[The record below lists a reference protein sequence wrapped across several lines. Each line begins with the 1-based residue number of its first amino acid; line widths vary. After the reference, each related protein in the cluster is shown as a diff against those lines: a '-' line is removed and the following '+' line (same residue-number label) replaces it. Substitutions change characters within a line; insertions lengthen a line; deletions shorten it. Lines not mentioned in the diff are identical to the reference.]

1 MFPFHYSSLNYELT
15 QSTPSGSLNILW
27 NQLNQ
32 KSIANSMMYM
42 TPTFDFSI
50 GYEYPEFGLYGNT
63 LLNPMLAVQQTM
75 QAFQNGSWMNG
86 MNNFFN
92 NWQMPW
98 CNPWS
103 TPGSSSTSNSE
114 YDALKAL
121 ITKYKEIGTKNSSL
135 SPSLL
140 DKINN
145 ALNKSGKP
153 EEKLEALRDLY
164 KQLDKNKLEKA
175 LLELPEYKKMLDA
188 AGYKFNGTNKEED
201 TKLKKELNSL
211 EQDIKNKK
219 GDNLVTVS
227 VSENNPSILRIISY
241 WNDTHKDD
249 SSRGIIRLVANN
261 LPSEESEMEL
271 HKKGINNLAMSLI
284 NKVEDFKS
292 EVDGDFSK
300 LDEAK
305 DNVSKALTTA
315 NEKFTKDNLLALA
328 KEFDTLYAML
338 RMMEAERVRN
348 TINTKYGF
356 LNDISSTD
364 KDIADD
370 NLIVEDTK
378 ADLKNEGIKV
388 DDIEIDTVPK
398 EDVEEVSDI
407 DERVDTADEKVEELV
422 KEEELKKTARD
433 GVYTTTQS
441 STNEPA
447 KFYTVKED
455 KLVELKGVKSIDKD
469 GNCTMAD
476 GSKKAQK
483 DVETVEVTAQDVIDY
498 NNTLERVDSLV
509 KDGTI
514 KKCSTKLNGST
525 LYKSKG
531 IQENGHSQY
540 FIVKDNQLMRVVCDY
555 VDKNGNVVING
566 ETKAAKDLTTDNFE
580 TISNSDIVTTDKKKE
595 AEERK
600 AQEEKDKKEAK
611 EKEERE
617 VFEKT
622 YEPPKMQ
629 QADVDKAKEIAEL
642 LMGNTDDDEWGEVST
657 LIMSIKKENVHTIIS
672 KYADEEG
679 AGTDNILE
687 QIATEQE
694 CKGLFG
700 TEWGCS
706 KRDAGER
713 LKLIN
718 HIIKCV
724 LEHCETYGVKN
735 EYAYTKL
742 KEAYNNGKGIT
753 EDMINNK
760 AESEIRKL
768 DGYILKLVE
777 TDIEVSE
784 EE

>member
-1 MFPFHYSSLNYELT
+1 MSLFHFSPLNYDLV

-42 TPTFDFSI
+42 TPTFNFSI
-50 GYEYPEFGLYGNT
+50 GYEYPEFWMFGNNLFNP
-63 LLNPMLAVQQTM
+63 LLAMQQTL

-86 MNNFFN
+86 MNNWGG
-92 NWQMPW
+92 WQMPW
-98 CNPWS
+98 NTPWGT
-103 TPGSSSTSNSE
+103 TPSGSSTSNSE

-219 GDNLVTVS
+219 GDNLVAVS
-227 VSENNPSILRIISY
+227 ASENDPSILRIISY

-249 SSRGIIRLVANN
+249 NSRGIIRLVANN
-261 LPSEESEMEL
+261 LPSEESEMKL

-315 NEKFTKDNLLALA
+315 NEKFTKENLLALA

-398 EDVEEVSDI
+398 EDVDDVSD
-407 DERVDTADEKVEELV
+407 VDDSDMTAEEKLDA
-422 KEEELKKTARD
+422 LKGKIAETDRE
-433 GVYTTTQS
+433 GVYTTVQTS
-441 STNEPA
+441 EHEPA
-447 KFYTVKED
+447 KFYTFKED

-476 GSKKAQK
+476 GSKKVQK
-483 DVETVEVTAQDVIDY
+483 DVETVEVSVQDVIDY
-498 NNTLERVDSLV
+498 NNTLKRVENLYGV
-509 KDGTI
+509 KI
-514 KKCSTKLNGST
+514 YKCSTKLNGST

-531 IQENGHSQY
+531 IQENGYSQY
-540 FIVKDNQLMRVVCDY
+540 FIIKDNKLMRVVCDY

-566 ETKAAKDLTTDNFE
+566 VTKAAKDLTDDNFE
-580 TISNSDIVTTDKKKE
+580 TISDSDIVTTNKKIE

-600 AQEEKDKKEAK
+600 AQEENEELEAICKKEFK
-611 EKEERE
+611 KVESEDGE
-617 VFEKT
+617 T
-622 YEPPKMQ
+622 IGN
-629 QADVDKAKEIAEL
+629 DIVDDLEWC
-642 LMGNTDDDEWGEVST
+642 TTDDEWVNACDN
-657 LIMSIKKENVHTIIS
+657 IKKIKKENIYSVIKGYEDDLNCGADHIIRQIRTENGREDTKKMELITHIINVVWEYCKENGTNSEEAFREFYKLKAEIS
-672 KYADEEG
+672 K
-679 AGTDNILE
+679 NP
-687 QIATEQE
+687 QQ
-694 CKGLFG
+694 
-700 TEWGCS
+700 
-706 KRDAGER
+706 
-713 LKLIN
+713 LIT
-718 HIIKCV
+718 K
-724 LEHCETYGVKN
+724 ET
-735 EYAYTKL
+735 
-742 KEAYNNGKGIT
+742 
-753 EDMINNK
+753 
-760 AESEIRKL
+760 AEKL
-768 DGYILKLVE
+768 DRCILRIFGLN
-777 TDIEVSE
+777 
-784 EE
+784 

>member
-1 MFPFHYSSLNYELT
+1 MSLFHFSPLNYDLV

-42 TPTFDFSI
+42 TPTFNFSI
-50 GYEYPEFGLYGNT
+50 GYEYPEFGMFGNN
-63 LLNPMLAVQQTM
+63 LLNPLLAMQQTM
-75 QAFQNGSWMNG
+75 QAFQNGNWMNG
-86 MNNFFN
+86 MNNWG

-98 CNPWS
+98 NTPWGI
-103 TPGSSSTSNSE
+103 TPSGSSTSNSE

-175 LLELPEYKKMLDA
+175 LLELPEYKKMLDV

-249 SSRGIIRLVANN
+249 NSRGIIRLVANN

-388 DDIEIDTVPK
+388 DDIEIDTVPE

-407 DERVDTADEKVEELV
+407 DERVDTAEEKVEELV

-447 KFYTVKED
+447 KFYTVKGD

-483 DVETVEVTAQDVIDY
+483 DVETVEVTAQDVVDY

-514 KKCSTKLNGST
+514 KPVDTSKMGAWPKSVKL
-525 LYKSKG
+525 YECKG
-531 IQENGHSQY
+531 LQENGKKQY
-540 FIVKDNQLMRVVCDY
+540 FIVRGNELMQLDCEGINPGGTIVID
-555 VDKNGNVVING
+555 GNAVLF
-566 ETKAAKDLTTDNFE
+566 KDLTDDNFE

-595 AEERK
+595 AGERK
-600 AQEEKDKKEAK
+600 AQEENEELEAICKKEFK
-611 EKEERE
+611 KVESEDGE
-617 VFEKT
+617 T
-622 YEPPKMQ
+622 IGN
-629 QADVDKAKEIAEL
+629 DIVDDLEWC
-642 LMGNTDDDEWGEVST
+642 TTDDEWVNACDN
-657 LIMSIKKENVHTIIS
+657 IKKIKKENIYSVIKGYEDDLNWGADHIIRQIRTENGREDTKKMELITHIINVVWEYCKENGTNSEEAFREFYKLKAEIS
-672 KYADEEG
+672 K
-679 AGTDNILE
+679 NP
-687 QIATEQE
+687 QQ
-694 CKGLFG
+694 
-700 TEWGCS
+700 
-706 KRDAGER
+706 
-713 LKLIN
+713 LIT
-718 HIIKCV
+718 K
-724 LEHCETYGVKN
+724 ET
-735 EYAYTKL
+735 
-742 KEAYNNGKGIT
+742 
-753 EDMINNK
+753 
-760 AESEIRKL
+760 AEKL
-768 DGYILKLVE
+768 DRCILRIFGLN
-777 TDIEVSE
+777 
-784 EE
+784 

>member
-98 CNPWS
+98 SNPWG
-103 TPGSSSTSNSE
+103 TPGGGSTSGSNSE

-121 ITKYKEIGTKNSSL
+121 ITKYKEIGTKNNSL
-135 SPSLL
+135 SPTLL

-388 DDIEIDTVPK
+388 DDIEIDTVPE

-476 GSKKAQK
+476 GSKKVQK
-483 DVETVEVTAQDVIDY
+483 DVETVEVSVQDVIDY
-498 NNTLERVDSLV
+498 NNTLKRVENLYGV
-509 KDGTI
+509 KI
-514 KKCSTKLNGST
+514 YKCSTKLNGST

-531 IQENGHSQY
+531 IQENGYSQY
-540 FIVKDNQLMRVVCDY
+540 FIIKDNKLMRVVCDY

-566 ETKAAKDLTTDNFE
+566 VTKAAKDLTDDNFE
-580 TISNSDIVTTDKKKE
+580 TISDSDIVTTNKKIE

-600 AQEEKDKKEAK
+600 AQEENEELEAICKKEFK
-611 EKEERE
+611 KIESEDGE
-617 VFEKT
+617 T
-622 YEPPKMQ
+622 IGN
-629 QADVDKAKEIAEL
+629 DIVDDLEWY
-642 LMGNTDDDEWGEVST
+642 TTDDEWVNACDN
-657 LIMSIKKENVHTIIS
+657 IKKIKKENIYSVIKGYEDDLNCGADHIIRQIRTENGREDTKKMELITHIINVVWEYCKENGTNSEEAFREFYKLKAEIS
-672 KYADEEG
+672 K
-679 AGTDNILE
+679 NP
-687 QIATEQE
+687 QQ
-694 CKGLFG
+694 
-700 TEWGCS
+700 
-706 KRDAGER
+706 
-713 LKLIN
+713 LIT
-718 HIIKCV
+718 K
-724 LEHCETYGVKN
+724 ET
-735 EYAYTKL
+735 
-742 KEAYNNGKGIT
+742 
-753 EDMINNK
+753 
-760 AESEIRKL
+760 AEKL
-768 DGYILKLVE
+768 DRCILRIFGLN
-777 TDIEVSE
+777 
-784 EE
+784 

>member
-1 MFPFHYSSLNYELT
+1 MSLFHFSPLNYDLV

-42 TPTFDFSI
+42 TPTFNFSI
-50 GYEYPEFGLYGNT
+50 GSEYPEFGMFGNN
-63 LLNPMLAVQQTM
+63 LLNPLLAMQQTM

-86 MNNFFN
+86 MNNWC

-98 CNPWS
+98 S
-103 TPGSSSTSNSE
+103 TPWGTTPSGSSTSNSE

-175 LLELPEYKKMLDA
+175 LLELPEYKKMLDV

-211 EQDIKNKK
+211 EQDIKSKK

-249 SSRGIIRLVANN
+249 NSRGIIRLVANN

-398 EDVEEVSDI
+398 EDVDDVSD
-407 DERVDTADEKVEELV
+407 VDDSDMTAEEKLDA
-422 KEEELKKTARD
+422 LKGKIAETDRE
-433 GVYTTTQS
+433 GVYTTVQTS
-441 STNEPA
+441 EHEPA
-447 KFYTVKED
+447 KFYTFKED

-476 GSKKAQK
+476 GSKKVQK
-483 DVETVEVTAQDVIDY
+483 DVETVEVSVQDVIDY
-498 NNTLERVDSLV
+498 NNTLKRVENLYGV
-509 KDGTI
+509 KI
-514 KKCSTKLNGST
+514 YKCSTKLNGST

-531 IQENGHSQY
+531 IQENGYSQY
-540 FIVKDNQLMRVVCDY
+540 FIIKDNKLMRVVCDY

-566 ETKAAKDLTTDNFE
+566 VTKAAKDLTDDNFE
-580 TISNSDIVTTDKKKE
+580 TISDSDIVTTNKKIE

-600 AQEEKDKKEAK
+600 AQEENEELEAICKKEFK
-611 EKEERE
+611 KVESEDGE
-617 VFEKT
+617 T
-622 YEPPKMQ
+622 IGN
-629 QADVDKAKEIAEL
+629 DIVDDLEWC
-642 LMGNTDDDEWGEVST
+642 TTDDEWVNACDN
-657 LIMSIKKENVHTIIS
+657 IKKIKKENIYSVIKGYEDDLNWGADHIIRQIRTENGREDTKKMELITHIINVVWEYCKENGTNSEEAFREFYKLKAEIS
-672 KYADEEG
+672 K
-679 AGTDNILE
+679 NP
-687 QIATEQE
+687 QQ
-694 CKGLFG
+694 
-700 TEWGCS
+700 
-706 KRDAGER
+706 
-713 LKLIN
+713 LIT
-718 HIIKCV
+718 K
-724 LEHCETYGVKN
+724 ET
-735 EYAYTKL
+735 
-742 KEAYNNGKGIT
+742 
-753 EDMINNK
+753 
-760 AESEIRKL
+760 AEKL
-768 DGYILKLVE
+768 DRCILRIFGLN
-777 TDIEVSE
+777 
-784 EE
+784 